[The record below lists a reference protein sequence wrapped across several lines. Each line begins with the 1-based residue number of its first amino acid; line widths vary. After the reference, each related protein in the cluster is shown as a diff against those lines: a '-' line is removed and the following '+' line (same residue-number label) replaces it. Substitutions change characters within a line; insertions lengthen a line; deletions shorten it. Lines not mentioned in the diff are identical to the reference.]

1 MKHLKKFE
9 FFIVENYSEID
20 KSDPFKILEGYD
32 IVDETKKALFH
43 GKDEYTVKL
52 YKKGSDVVLC
62 YALYSVEGNKV
73 TVGAISSV
81 VKGEGYGQILM
92 IYLAKKYGYQNLIR
106 FNLTESGK
114 KMRQRLDLL
123 FNFDYEKSKITN
135 SKHIDKDILDKVSEK
150 NPDIGMFLM
159 MLVDFGDSEET
170 IDRIESDYN
179 QRNFEIKFSDIFE
192 LSTWIV
198 DSKTNDNNPNV
209 NTPNEIIDIL
219 NLLVLD

>member
-1 MKHLKKFE
+1 
-9 FFIVENYSEID
+9 
-20 KSDPFKILEGYD
+20 
-32 IVDETKKALFH
+32 
-43 GKDEYTVKL
+43 
-52 YKKGSDVVLC
+52 
-62 YALYSVEGNKV
+62 
-73 TVGAISSV
+73 